1 MHQLAERHR
10 AEHQLAEHQHVD
22 DTDAGTAGAAA
33 AEAGSAGAAASTS
46 SAGAAVSPTSP
57 SQLPEEGAAPDA
69 AGAEPADQPSDHTMA
84 ATGGDGKSRLV
95 TCSIVVYIV

>member
-33 AEAGSAGAAASTS
+33 AEAGSAGAAASTSSS

-95 TCSIVVYIV
+95 SL